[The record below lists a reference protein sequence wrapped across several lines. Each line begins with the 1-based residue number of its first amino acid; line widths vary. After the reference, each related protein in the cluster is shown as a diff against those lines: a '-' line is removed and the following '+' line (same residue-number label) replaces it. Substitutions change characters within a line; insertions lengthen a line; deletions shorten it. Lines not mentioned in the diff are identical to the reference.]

1 MGTLRII
8 SLTFLVSSIIL
19 FEADIAL
26 SDSKSTN
33 DLELLREAGCRANG
47 KLLARGVCI
56 NDDRDFHNAPQQAII
71 PISNQG
77 IFVSFWDIT
86 PLEVN
91 ENANLLTVDL
101 KVTYVWRDDR
111 IKTNSSF
118 LNIFSLSFPSFP
130 GITFAWGS
138 SIQWQDMIWYPWA
151 IKMEHAFEQTLRYTP
166 ATVLHIS
173 SKDLT
178 SRTTVDVDP
187 NATFI
192 LALFQYNVRSTCEY
206 DFTSFPMD
214 DHNCQ
219 LLLTNEFIRDLKIS
233 LLSLQGSN
241 YESNIIKYY
250 EKDGFNIT
258 IRYENNDAPRNS
270 SEISYVGLNFKM
282 SRVLF
287 PYISQYYVPC
297 IAIVCVSQGS
307 FIIPPSSI
315 PGRLGLVATLFL
327 AITNILID
335 SNVCSHQQF
344 K

>member
-1 MGTLRII
+1 MEALHII
-8 SLTFLVSSIIL
+8 SLSLLVSSIIL

-26 SDSKSTN
+26 SDSESPS
-33 DLELLREAGCRANG
+33 DLELLREAGCKTNG
-47 KLLARGVCI
+47 KLVTRGVCI
-56 NDDRDFHNAPQQAII
+56 NDIRDIHNAPEQNII

-77 IFVSFWDIT
+77 IFVSFWDVT
-86 PLEVN
+86 VLEVN
-91 ENANLLTVDL
+91 ENENLLTVDL

-118 LNIFSLSFPSFP
+118 LNTFSLSFPSFP
-130 GITFAWGS
+130 GFTFAWGS
-138 SIQWQDMIWYPWA
+138 SIKWQDMIWYPWA

-173 SKDLT
+173 SKDLI
-178 SRTTVDVDP
+178 SGATVDVNS

-192 LALFQYNVRSTCEY
+192 LALFQYNVKSTCAY

-214 DHNCQ
+214 DHICQ
-219 LLLTNEFIRDLKIS
+219 LHVTNEFIRDLKIS
-233 LLSLQGSN
+233 LLSLQGSL
-241 YESNIIKYY
+241 YQSNIIKHY
-250 EKDGFNIT
+250 EKDGFDIV
-258 IRYENNDAPRNS
+258 IRYENNDAPKNS
-270 SEISYVGLNFKM
+270 TEISYVGLNFKM

-335 SNVCSHQQF
+335 SNVCTHHRF